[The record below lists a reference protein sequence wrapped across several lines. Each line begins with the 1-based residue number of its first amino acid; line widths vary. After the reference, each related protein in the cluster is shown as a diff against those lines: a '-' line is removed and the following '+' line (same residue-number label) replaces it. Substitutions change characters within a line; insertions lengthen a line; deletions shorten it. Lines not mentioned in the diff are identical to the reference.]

1 MKIVNDADIACSWF
15 CYNQSDPTKFIA
27 LASGDLSAN
36 GGSKEYT
43 PPPNQNNL
51 YFVRFTQKG
60 GGVELAGGSLTSTE
74 TITLEGQNGRYHAK
88 VT

>member
-15 CYNQSDPTKFIA
+15 CYNQSDPSKFIA
-27 LASGDLSAN
+27 LASGDLDKGKSTQ
-36 GGSKEYT
+36 YT

-60 GGVELAGGSLTSTE
+60 GGVELAGASLTSSE
-74 TITLEGQNGRYHAK
+74 TITLEGKNGRYHAK